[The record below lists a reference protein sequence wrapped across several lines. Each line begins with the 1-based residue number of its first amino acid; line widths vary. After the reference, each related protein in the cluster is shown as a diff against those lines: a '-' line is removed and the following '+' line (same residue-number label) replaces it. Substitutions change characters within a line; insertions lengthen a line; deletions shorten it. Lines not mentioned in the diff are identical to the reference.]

1 MYYVTDEIKNEF
13 ELSSVISSAEMEFVD
28 AAGITLT
35 IDGIEC
41 YGIYGKVCKIT
52 DSNGVSFYQGV
63 GNAIF
68 VDKNHDLSYY
78 FAGSDYVD
86 ETESDSD
93 SVINTTNKYG
103 YEWGGYRTTTNITA
117 TAVGSGLDNTNN
129 LIQRGLLPNT
139 SGWYVIW
146 NKIKEFRETRS
157 SLWFLPSKDELNL
170 ISEARTNLSNLSTST
185 KMSTRPCYWSSSE
198 YSPYS
203 ADNAWF
209 MFFNYGSQY
218 SEKNSHDIR
227 ARLCRQY

>member
-13 ELSSVISSAEMEFVD
+13 ELSSVISSTEMEFVD
-28 AAGITLT
+28 AAGLTLT

-63 GNAIF
+63 GDAIF

-78 FAGSDYVD
+78 FTGSDYTD
-86 ETESDSD
+86 ESESS
-93 SVINTTNKYG
+93 SIINNANKYG
-103 YEWGGYRTTTNITA
+103 YEWGGYQVETGITT

-129 LIQRGLLPNT
+129 LIQRGLTPYT
-139 SGWYVIW
+139 SGWYVVW

-170 ISEARTNLSNLSTST
+170 ISEARANLSNLSISKT
-185 KMSTRPCYWSSSE
+185 MSTRPCYWSSSE
-198 YSPYS
+198 YASRDS
-203 ADNAWF
+203 ANNAWF

-218 SEKNSHDIR
+218 TEKDCHYCR